1 VNLNNLLKKKTIIIA
16 EIGNNHEGDFNTA
29 KKLIDEA
36 KKCGVDAVKFQTFEP
51 DSFIYKKDK
60 KRLKQIKKFQLSFSQ
75 FKQLS
80 QYAKKK
86 KLIFISTPFDLKSA
100 KFLNN
105 IQDVF
110 KISSGDNTFYP
121 LLKIIAG
128 FNKTIILSTGLIN
141 YKEIKNTVRFI
152 NNIWKN
158 KKPNKKKLILLHC
171 VSAYPVKDKDANL
184 KSITF
189 LKNNL
194 KKNIIGYSDHTIGI
208 NAAMGAVCLGARI
221 VEKHFTLDN
230 KYSKFR
236 DHELSLNPKDMKK
249 LVEEIK
255 KIENQMG
262 LYEKKIGKDEKK
274 NINATRRSIGIS
286 RDIKKNKKINL
297 KDLIWI
303 RSSKGLKPG
312 EEKKILKKAKKNY
325 QAGDLLI

>member
-1 VNLNNLLKKKTIIIA
+1 MNFNNILKKKTIVVA
-16 EIGNNHEGDFNTA
+16 EIGNNHEGDFNIA

-60 KRLKQIKKFQLSFSQ
+60 KRLKQIKKFQFSFEQ
-75 FKQLS
+75 FKKLS
-80 QYAKKK
+80 QYTKKK
-86 KLIFISTPFDLKSA
+86 NLIFLSTPFDIKSA
-100 KFLNN
+100 KFLNK
-105 IQDVF
+105 IQDIF

-121 LLKIIAG
+121 LLKLVAG

-152 NNIWKN
+152 NNIWK
-158 KKPNKKKLILLHC
+158 KKKHNNKKLILLHC
-171 VSAYPVKDKDANL
+171 VSSYPVKDKDANL

-189 LKNNL
+189 LKNNM

-208 NAAMGAVCLGARI
+208 NAAIGSVCLGARVI
-221 VEKHFTLDN
+221 EKHFTLDN

-249 LVEEIK
+249 LVAEIK
-255 KIENQMG
+255 KTESQMG
-262 LYEKKIGKDEKK
+262 HYEKKIGKEEKK
-274 NINATRRSIGIS
+274 NINATRRSIGAS
-286 RDIKKNKKINL
+286 KAIKKNKKINL
-297 KDLIWI
+297 EDLIWV

-312 EEKKILKKAKKNY
+312 EEKKILKKSKKNY
-325 QAGDLLI
+325 QVGDLLR